1 MTARDWRRNS
11 AATIFLG
18 IKSHKIL
25 SLKVLILLD
34 ITGNFRYNQSM
45 ETQEITI
52 EKLLVLID
60 EKDHRIAELENQVQ
74 WLMEQFHLAKH
85 KQFGASSEQTDM
97 NQLNLF
103 NEAEQTAAL
112 TALDPEITEVK
123 AHYRKKTRLTTDK
136 LPEDLPVEVVEH
148 ELPEEKR
155 ICPDCGCDL
164 HKMGEDVLEVLKII
178 PAKAVIVRH
187 VRHVYACRRCETS
200 SDHVPIVKAE
210 MPEPVIKGGF
220 ASPEAIAH
228 IATQKFVMGSPL
240 YRQEQEWT
248 LSGILLSRQTM
259 SNWLLKA
266 CNNWLEPIYEEMKRR
281 LCEHEVLHADETT
294 LQVLH
299 EDGKPAQSKSYMWL
313 YRTSGEAKHQIVLY
327 DYQPNRKAEN
337 PEGFLRSFKGYLHAD
352 GYDGYHRLPDN
363 ITVVGCWAHARRK
376 FDELLQ
382 TIPKDKR
389 ASSDAAKGLAYCD
402 KLFHLEKQFALLCP
416 ENRFEERERL
426 SKPLMDEFYAWVGSL
441 REVPKSLMG
450 KAIYYAESQRKYLE
464 RYLLDGRLEIS
475 NNRAERTI
483 RPFVMGRKNWL
494 FSNTPNGARAS
505 AIYYS
510 LIVSAKENG
519 LNPFEYLAWILT
531 NAPNLGRPGYIT
543 KTEDFLP
550 GSAAIPERVFS
561 PKPKSEKPEK
571 YAWEEDA

>member
-1 MTARDWRRNS
+1 MPV
-11 AATIFLG
+11 FLDNTRFF
-18 IKSHKIL
+18 L
-25 SLKVLILLD
+25 
-34 ITGNFRYNQSM
+34 YNQSM
-45 ETQEITI
+45 GNQETTVE
-52 EKLLVLID
+52 ELLVLIE
-60 EKDHRIAELENQVQ
+60 EKDRQVTKLENQVQ
-74 WLMEQFHLAKH
+74 WLMEQLRLAKH

-97 NQLNLF
+97 NQLYLF
-103 NEAEQTAAL
+103 NEAEQTAVL
-112 TALDPEITEVK
+112 TAPEPEITEVK

-136 LPEDLPVEVVEH
+136 LPEDLPVEVIEH
-148 ELPEEKR
+148 ELPEEER
-155 ICPDCGCDL
+155 ICPDCGCSM
-164 HKMGEDVLEVLKII
+164 HKMGEDVSEEVKLV
-178 PAKAVIVRH
+178 PAKAVICRH
-187 VRHVYACRRCETS
+187 VQHVYACRHCEQS

-240 YRQEQEWT
+240 YRQEQEWA
-248 LSGILLSRQTM
+248 LSGILISRQTM

-266 CNNWLEPIYEEMKRR
+266 SSSWLEPIYEAMKRR
-281 LCEHEVLHADETT
+281 LCEHEVLHADETI

-337 PEGFLRSFKGYLHAD
+337 PEAFLRNFKGYLHAD
-352 GYDGYHRLPDN
+352 GYDGYHRLPEN

-389 ASSDAAKGLAYCD
+389 DSSDAAKGIAYCD
-402 KLFHLEKQFALLCP
+402 KLFHLEKQFASLSP
-416 ENRFEERERL
+416 EDRFKERECL
-426 SKPLMDEFYAWVGSL
+426 SKPLIDEFYVWLGSL
-441 REVPKSLMG
+441 REPPKSLMG

-505 AIYYS
+505 AVYYS
-510 LIVSAKENG
+510 LIMSAKENG
-519 LNPFEYLAWILT
+519 LNPFEYLTWILT

-543 KTEDFLP
+543 KAEDFLP
-550 GSAAIPERVFS
+550 GSAAIPGRVYS
-561 PKPKSEKPEK
+561 PTPKSEKPEK
-571 YAWEEDA
+571 YAWEENM

>member
-1 MTARDWRRNS
+1 MPNS
-11 AATIFLG
+11 LVFMRVFWYNFLM
-18 IKSHKIL
+18 K
-25 SLKVLILLD
+25 
-34 ITGNFRYNQSM
+34 
-45 ETQEITI
+45 TQEISV
-52 EKLLVLID
+52 ENLIKTNK
-60 EKDHRIAELENQVQ
+60 ELTAENERLRLQIQ
-74 WLMEQFHLAKH
+74 WLMEQFRLAKH
-85 KQFGASSEQTDM
+85 KQFGASSEQTDL

-112 TALDPEITEVK
+112 TAPEPEITEVK
-123 AHYRKKTRLTTDK
+123 AHYRKKTRLTTDR
-136 LPEDLPVEVVEH
+136 LPEDLPVEVIEH
-148 ELPEEKR
+148 KLPKGNR
-155 ICPDCGCDL
+155 ACPDCGYPL
-164 HKMGEDVLEVLKII
+164 HKMGEDVREELKII

-187 VRHVYACRRCETS
+187 VRYVYACRRCEES

-220 ASPEAIAH
+220 ASPEAVSH

-240 YRQEQEWT
+240 YRQEQEWK
-248 LSGILLSRQTM
+248 LSGIQLSRQTM
-259 SNWLLKA
+259 SNWLIKA
-266 CNNWLEPIYEEMKRR
+266 SVNWLEPIYEEMKRR

-299 EDGKPAQSKSYMWL
+299 EDGKPAKSKSYMWL

-327 DYQPNRKAEN
+327 DYQPNRKSEN
-337 PEGFLRSFKGYLHAD
+337 PERFLRDFKGYLHAD
-352 GYDGYHRLPDN
+352 GYNGYHRLPDN

-389 ASSDAAKGLAYCD
+389 DSSDAAKGIAYCD
-402 KLFHLEKQFALLCP
+402 KLFHLERQFALLTP
-416 ENRFEERERL
+416 ENRLKERERF
-426 SKPLMDEFYAWVGSL
+426 SKPLMDEFYSWLASL
-441 REVPKSLMG
+441 REPPKSLMG

-505 AIYYS
+505 AVYYS
-510 LIVSAKENG
+510 LIVSASENG
-519 LNPFEYLAWILT
+519 LNPFEYLTWILT

-550 GSAAIPERVFS
+550 SSTAIPERVFS

-571 YAWEEDA
+571 YAWEEKS

>member
-1 MTARDWRRNS
+1 MPNMLAFMRVLWYNS
-11 AATIFLG
+11 LM
-18 IKSHKIL
+18 K
-25 SLKVLILLD
+25 
-34 ITGNFRYNQSM
+34 
-45 ETQEITI
+45 TQEISV
-52 EKLLVLID
+52 ENLIKTN
-60 EKDHRIAELENQVQ
+60 EELTAENERLRHQVQ
-74 WLMEQFHLAKH
+74 WLMEQFRLAKH
-85 KQFGASSEQTDM
+85 KQFGPSSEQTDL

-112 TALDPEITEVK
+112 TVPEPEITEVK

-136 LPEDLPVEVVEH
+136 LPEDLPVEIIEH
-148 ELPEEKR
+148 ELPEENR
-155 ICPDCGCDL
+155 ICPDCGCAL
-164 HKMGEDVLEVLKII
+164 HKMGEDVREELKII

-187 VRHVYACRRCETS
+187 VRHVYACRSCEAS

-220 ASPEAIAH
+220 ASPESISH

-240 YRQEQEWT
+240 YRQEQEWA

-259 SNWLLKA
+259 SNWLIKA
-266 CNNWLEPIYEEMKRR
+266 CEKWLEPIYEEMKRR

-313 YRTSGEAKHQIVLY
+313 YRTSGEAEHQIVLY
-327 DYQPNRKAEN
+327 NYQPNRKAEN
-337 PEGFLRSFKGYLHAD
+337 PEEFLRDFKGYLHAD
-352 GYDGYHRLPDN
+352 GYDGYHRLPGN

-389 ASSDAAKGLAYCD
+389 DSSDAAKGIAYCD
-402 KLFHLEKQFALLCP
+402 KLFRFEKQFALLSP
-416 ENRFEERERL
+416 ENRFKERERL
-426 SKPLMDEFYAWVGSL
+426 SKPLMDAFYAWVGSL
-441 REVPKSLMG
+441 REPPKSLMG

-505 AIYYS
+505 AVYYS

-519 LNPFEYLAWILT
+519 LNPFEYLTWILT
-531 NAPNLGRPGYIT
+531 NAPNLGKPGYIT

-550 GSAAIPERVFS
+550 GSSAIPERVFS
-561 PKPKSEKPEK
+561 PKPKSEKSEK
-571 YAWEEDA
+571 YAWEVDA